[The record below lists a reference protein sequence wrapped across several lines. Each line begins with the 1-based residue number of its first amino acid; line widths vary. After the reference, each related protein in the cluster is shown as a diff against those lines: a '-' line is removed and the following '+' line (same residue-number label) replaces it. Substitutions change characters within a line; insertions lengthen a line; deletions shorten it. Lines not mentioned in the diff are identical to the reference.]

1 MAREKVLQGSRMAP
15 VHSIFYKRSRVSCIM
30 TQKQCNKD
38 LKLAIQRKIYAV
50 ELEGFLC
57 LKHGWT
63 EATFHSIDYKAH
75 EGAFKKE
82 DTTQKYHSSQIQT

>member
-1 MAREKVLQGSRMAP
+1 
-15 VHSIFYKRSRVSCIM
+15 M

-38 LKLAIQRKIYAV
+38 LKLAIQKQIYAV

-63 EATFHSIDYKAH
+63 EATFHSIDYKAN

-82 DTTQKYHSSQIQT
+82 DTTQKYHSSQIHKSLVCDKESPLELGGRHDSMLQTMPSRGG